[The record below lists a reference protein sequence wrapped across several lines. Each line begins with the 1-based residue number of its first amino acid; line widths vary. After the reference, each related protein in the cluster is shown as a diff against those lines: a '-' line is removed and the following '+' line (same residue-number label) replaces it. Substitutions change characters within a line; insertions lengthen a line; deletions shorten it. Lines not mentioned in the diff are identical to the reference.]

1 MRNVLIRVMMLLL
14 IGMASCHS
22 GGDGNVLLSR
32 DFTAKG
38 WERFDFITCEMT
50 VKQPVTYDL
59 VMEATFAPSYPYEEL
74 AVVFSVFDADD
85 NPLRSRSYRFRLKD
99 KDGQWKSELKDGAYT
114 FKLPINSELSLTDPG
129 TYRFQLEN
137 RMPITPLEGIKKV
150 AIIKQ

>member
-1 MRNVLIRVMMLLL
+1 MRNVLFGITLLL
-14 IGMASCHS
+14 LVGLASCRS

-32 DFTAKG
+32 NFTDKG
-38 WERFDFITCEMT
+38 WERFDFITCEVT

-59 VMEATFAPSYPYEEL
+59 VMEATFAPSYPYDEL

-85 NPLRSRSYRFRLKD
+85 NPMRAKSYRFRLKD
-99 KDGQWKSELKDGAYT
+99 MDNQWKSELKDGSYT

-137 RMPITPLEGIKKV
+137 RMPITPLAGIKKV